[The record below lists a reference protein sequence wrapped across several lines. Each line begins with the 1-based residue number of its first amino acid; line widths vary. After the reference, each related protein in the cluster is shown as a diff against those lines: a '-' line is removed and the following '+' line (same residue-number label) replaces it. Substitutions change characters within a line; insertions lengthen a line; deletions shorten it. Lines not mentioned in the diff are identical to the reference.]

1 MNVLNVVTADEIDR
15 ELATRTAE
23 VAAFAAALL
32 ELDNHPG
39 LEHVRR
45 YPPTGVTAQRWVPVE
60 ESIGQLWEG
69 MGWMTS
75 ILQSARAVRE
85 RRSKLD
91 DLDRAELTGLLRD
104 RAPDVW
110 RQRNPLAQHMI
121 AGSDDATDHAG
132 LPDTAD
138 RMRDAYPAVA
148 EFLDAVD
155 KINCLTA
162 AGLAPALKRL
172 DEAGGT
178 IPTEVTDLLRV
189 SASDPLSLTAHDVE
203 ERVLVIGELVA
214 FQANWPEAVAATASR
229 LDALRDATQHVAQT
243 RARAGEDV
251 APGLPAMRTDAEPGL
266 RARLL
271 SINTPDAA
279 ALRSL
284 QNLIESALKLV
295 RDEEE
300 LAQGLL
306 DRRCELRG
314 RLTAYQA
321 KAARLGLGK
330 DPDLSSSGRAAS
342 GLLSRRPCDL
352 RAATTAITEYQQVLA
367 DKQRRTK

>member
-1 MNVLNVVTADEIDR
+1 VNLLTADEIDR
-15 ELATRTAE
+15 ELAARTTE
-23 VAAFAAALL
+23 VAAFAAALV

-45 YPPTGVTAQRWVPVE
+45 YPPTGVTAQRWVAVE
-60 ESIGQLWEG
+60 ESLGQLWEG

-91 DLDRAELTGLLRD
+91 DLDRAELTRLLRD
-104 RAPDVW
+104 RPLDVW
-110 RQRNPLAQHMI
+110 RERNPLAQHMI

-132 LPDTAD
+132 LAETAD

-155 KINCLTA
+155 RINCLA
-162 AGLAPALKRL
+162 ATGLAPVLKQL

-178 IPTEVTDLLRV
+178 IPTEITDLLQV
-189 SASDPLSLTAHDVE
+189 SATDPLSLTAHDVE
-203 ERVLVIGELVA
+203 ERALAIGELA
-214 FQANWPEAVAATASR
+214 ALQANWPEAVAATASR
-229 LDALRDATQHVAQT
+229 LDALRDATQHEAQT
-243 RARAGEDV
+243 RARAEQAV
-251 APGLPAMRTDAEPGL
+251 VTGLPPMHTDAESGM
-266 RARLL
+266 RARLR
-271 SINTPDAA
+271 SINTPDPV

-284 QNLIESALKLV
+284 QHLIESALKLV
-295 RDEEE
+295 HDEEE

-306 DRRCELRG
+306 DRRCELSG

-321 KAARLGLGK
+321 KAARLGLGM
-330 DPDLSSSGRAAS
+330 DPDLLSSGRAAS

-352 RAATTAITEYQQVLA
+352 RAASCAITEYQQMLA
-367 DKQRRTK
+367 DKRGRAQ